1 MKNKTLIIVESP
13 AKSNTIS
20 KYLDSGYMVSSSMGH
35 VRDLN
40 PKILSIDVEN
50 NFKPYYEELKDKKT
64 IINDLKK
71 LSRKCEKIYLAPD
84 PDREGE
90 AIAFHLKE
98 ILKST
103 NDKIFRIYFNEIT
116 RNAINIAVKKPKNID
131 MNKVN
136 SQQMRRLLDRL
147 AGYKISP
154 VLQRKIGGRLSA
166 GRVQSIALK
175 LIVEREKE
183 IGKFVP
189 EEFWTITARF
199 EGSKSP
205 AFLSKLEKYK
215 SKKFVIK
222 DETEKNKVIKELDHT
237 NYLLSKVRK
246 RVKKRKPSPPL
257 ITSSLQQE
265 AYKKYGF
272 PVKMTMK
279 IAQELY
285 EGISIKGGEPTGLIT
300 YMRTD
305 SFRISSEA
313 AKAAK
318 NFIKSAFGE
327 NYLPE
332 KPNVFG
338 TKKKIQDAHEAIR
351 PSTPLNPPKEIKT
364 FLNERQV
371 KIYKLIWD
379 RFIASQMKDAEI
391 RETNFEILNGD
402 YMFQTKGEV
411 IKFKGFMELTAP
423 KEKIDLLPNIEEGEI
438 LKLLKLDQK
447 QNFTKPP
454 ARYTEASLVKVLEDK
469 GIGRP
474 STYAS
479 IIDTL
484 GKRDYV
490 YREEKKFIPS
500 FLGNKVDDYLE
511 NNFKDLMNYNFTA
524 ELEKKLDLVS
534 EGNLDWVE
542 GISDFYSKLEQDLAK
557 VKNEERETLYT
568 GKTCPDCGGKLVRKY
583 SVKTRGWFVGCS
595 EYPKCR
601 YTEKI
606 INGNSGTKK
615 DEVLQRTC
623 PKKGC
628 GKPLVKRYSPKTKSY
643 FIGCTGYPDCDY
655 IESIKEELGECPQCG
670 KPLVRKFQKRS
681 GRTFI
686 ACSGYP
692 DCKYIHKTNNTE
704 KNK

>member
-1 MKNKTLIIVESP
+1 MKNKILIIVESP

-20 KYLDSGYMVSSSMGH
+20 KYLDSGYIVSSSMGH
-35 VRDLN
+35 IRDLN

-71 LSRKCEKIYLAPD
+71 LSKKCDKIYLAPD

-103 NDKIFRIYFNEIT
+103 NDKIFRIFFNEIT
-116 RNAINIAVKKPKNID
+116 KNAINKAVEDPKDID
-131 MNKVN
+131 MDKVN

-183 IGKFVP
+183 IGKFIP
-189 EEFWTITARF
+189 EEFWNVTAKF

-205 AFLSKLEKYK
+205 QFQSKLEKLNA
-215 SKKFVIK
+215 KKYVVK
-222 DETEKNKVIKELDHT
+222 DEAEKDKVIKELGKGE
-237 NYLLSKVRK
+237 YLLSKVRK
-246 RVKKRKPSPPL
+246 RVKKRRSSPPF
-257 ITSSLQQE
+257 ITSSLQQD
-265 AYKKYGF
+265 AYRKYSF

-285 EGISIKGGEPTGLIT
+285 EGIKIKGGDPTGLIT

-305 SFRISSEA
+305 SFRISAEA
-313 AKAAK
+313 TKEAG
-318 NFIKSAFGE
+318 NFIKKKFGKE
-327 NYLPE
+327 YLPE

-351 PSTPLNPPKEIKT
+351 PTTPLYPPDEIKT
-364 FLNERQV
+364 FLSERQY

-379 RFIASQMKDAEI
+379 RFISSQMKDAEI
-391 RETNFEILNGD
+391 KETKFEILNGG
-402 YMFQTKGEV
+402 YMFVTKGEV
-411 IKFKGFMELTAP
+411 IKFKGFMELTDHNNKADILP
-423 KEKIDLLPNIEEGEI
+423 DLDEGEK
-438 LKLLKLDQK
+438 LKLIELDTK

-454 ARYTEASLVKVLEDK
+454 ARYTEASLVKILEEK

-500 FLGNKVDDYLE
+500 FLGNKVADYLE
-511 NNFKDLMNYNFTA
+511 NNFKGLMNYNFTA
-524 ELEKKLDLVS
+524 ELEEKLDKVS

-542 GISDFYSKLEQDLAK
+542 GIRDYYSKLEKDIDK
-557 VKNEERETLYT
+557 VKKGEKETLYT
-568 GKTCPDCGGKLVRKY
+568 GKTCPDCGGKLIRKY
-583 SVKTRGWFVGCS
+583 SARTRGWFIGCS
-595 EYPKCR
+595 EYPKCK
-601 YTEKI
+601 YTGKI
-606 INGNSGTKK
+606 LNGDSNIKK
-615 DEVLQRTC
+615 DEILDKTC
-623 PKKGC
+623 PKENC

-643 FIGCTGYPDCDY
+643 FIGCTGYPECDY
-655 IESIKEELGECPQCG
+655 IESVKEDLGDCPQCK

-681 GRTFI
+681 RRTFI

-692 DCKYIHKTNNTE
+692 ECKYIHNIKKADTN
-704 KNK
+704 K

>member
-1 MKNKTLIIVESP
+1 MKNKILIIVESP

-20 KYLDSGYMVSSSMGH
+20 KYLDSGYIVSSSMGH
-35 VRDLN
+35 IRDLN

-71 LSRKCEKIYLAPD
+71 LSRKSDKIYLAPD

-90 AIAFHLKE
+90 AIAFHLEE

-103 NDKIFRIYFNEIT
+103 NKNIFRIFFNEIT
-116 RNAINIAVKKPKNID
+116 RSAINKAVENPVAID
-131 MNKVN
+131 MDKVN

-183 IGKFVP
+183 IAKFVS
-189 EEFWTITARF
+189 EEFWTVTALF

-205 AFLSKLEKYK
+205 QFQSKLEKLK

-222 DETEKNKVIKELDHT
+222 NESEKDKVLRDLDKS
-237 NYLLSKVRK
+237 NYILSKVRK
-246 RVKKRKPSPPL
+246 RVKKRRPSPPF

-265 AYKKYGF
+265 AYRKYGF

-279 IAQELY
+279 VAQELY
-285 EGISIKGGEPTGLIT
+285 EGIKIKGGEPTGLIT

-305 SFRISSEA
+305 SFRISADAS
-313 AKAAK
+313 KAAG
-318 NFIKSAFGE
+318 NFIKKTFGKE
-327 NYLPE
+327 YLPE
-332 KPNVFG
+332 KLNVYG

-351 PSTPLNPPKEIKT
+351 PTTPLYPPDEIKS
-364 FLNERQV
+364 FLSERQLKV
-371 KIYKLIWD
+371 YKIIWD

-391 RETNFEILNGD
+391 RETKFEITNGD
-402 YMFQTKGEV
+402 YTFLSKGEV
-411 IKFKGFMELTAP
+411 IKFKGFMELTDP
-423 KEKIDLLPNIEEGEI
+423 NDKIIILPDLDEGEK
-438 LKLLKLDQK
+438 LKLQKLDNK

-454 ARYTEASLVKVLEDK
+454 ARYTEASLVKILEDK

-500 FLGNKVDDYLE
+500 FLGNKVADYLE

-524 ELEKKLDLVS
+524 ELEEKLDKVS
-534 EGNLDWVE
+534 EGKLDWV
-542 GISDFYSKLEQDLAK
+542 D
-557 VKNEERETLYT
+557 
-568 GKTCPDCGGKLVRKY
+568 
-583 SVKTRGWFVGCS
+583 
-595 EYPKCR
+595 
-601 YTEKI
+601 
-606 INGNSGTKK
+606 
-615 DEVLQRTC
+615 
-623 PKKGC
+623 
-628 GKPLVKRYSPKTKSY
+628 
-643 FIGCTGYPDCDY
+643 
-655 IESIKEELGECPQCG
+655 
-670 KPLVRKFQKRS
+670 
-681 GRTFI
+681 
-686 ACSGYP
+686 
-692 DCKYIHKTNNTE
+692 
-704 KNK
+704 

>member
-1 MKNKTLIIVESP
+1 MKNKILIIVESP

-20 KYLDSGYMVSSSMGH
+20 KYLDSGYIVSSSMGH
-35 VRDLN
+35 IRDLN

-50 NFKPYYEELKDKKT
+50 NFKPYYEELKDKKA

-71 LSRKCEKIYLAPD
+71 LSRKSDKIYLAPD

-103 NDKIFRIYFNEIT
+103 NKNIFRIYFNEIT
-116 RNAINIAVKKPKNID
+116 RNAINKAVENPVAID
-131 MNKVN
+131 MDKVN

-183 IGKFVP
+183 ISEFVP
-189 EEFWTITARF
+189 EEFWTVTALL
-199 EGSKSP
+199 EGSRSP
-205 AFLSKLEKYK
+205 QFQSKLEKLK

-222 DETEKNKVIKELDHT
+222 NESEKDKVLKDLDKSD
-237 NYLLSKVRK
+237 YLLSKVRK
-246 RVKKRKPSPPL
+246 RVKKRRPSPPF

-265 AYKKYGF
+265 AYRKYGF

-279 IAQELY
+279 VAQELY
-285 EGISIKGGEPTGLIT
+285 EGIKIKGGEPTGLIT

-305 SFRISSEA
+305 SFRISADAS
-313 AKAAK
+313 KAAG
-318 NFIKSAFGE
+318 NFIKKKFGKE
-327 NYLPE
+327 FLPE
-332 KPNVFG
+332 KLNVYG

-351 PSTPLNPPKEIKT
+351 PTTPLYPPDEIKS
-364 FLNERQV
+364 FLSERQL
-371 KIYKLIWD
+371 KIYRIIWD

-391 RETNFEILNGD
+391 RETKFEITNGD
-402 YMFQTKGEV
+402 YTFLSKGEV
-411 IKFKGFMELTAP
+411 IKFKGFMELTDP
-423 KEKIDLLPNIEEGEI
+423 NDKIIILPDLDEGEK
-438 LKLLKLDQK
+438 LKLQKLDHK

-454 ARYTEASLVKVLEDK
+454 ARYTEASLVKILEDK

-500 FLGNKVDDYLE
+500 FLGNKVADYLE
-511 NNFKDLMNYNFTA
+511 NNFRDLMNYNFTA
-524 ELEKKLDLVS
+524 ELEEKLDKVS
-534 EGNLDWVE
+534 EGKLDWVE
-542 GISDFYSKLEQDLAK
+542 SISDYYSKLEKDLGK
-557 VKNEERETLYT
+557 VNKEEKETLYT
-568 GKTCPDCGGKLVRKY
+568 GKNCPDCGGKLVRKY
-583 SVKTRGWFVGCS
+583 SVRTRGWFIGCS
-595 EYPKCR
+595 EYPKCK
-601 YTEKI
+601 YTERI
-606 INGNSGTKK
+606 VNGDPSIKK
-615 DEVLQRTC
+615 DEILERTC
-623 PKKGC
+623 PKDNC

-643 FIGCTGYPDCDY
+643 FIGCTGYPDCDF
-655 IESIKEELGECPQCG
+655 IESVKEDLGSCPQCE
-670 KPLVRKFQKRS
+670 KPLVRKFQKKSR
-681 GRTFI
+681 RTFI

-692 DCKYIHKTNNTE
+692 DCKYIHKIKAST
-704 KNK
+704 

>member
-1 MKNKTLIIVESP
+1 MKNKILIIVESP

-20 KYLDSGYMVSSSMGH
+20 KYLDSGYTVSSSMGH
-35 VRDLN
+35 IRDLN

-71 LSRKCEKIYLAPD
+71 LSRKSDKIYLAPD

-103 NDKIFRIYFNEIT
+103 NKNIFRIYFNEIT
-116 RNAINIAVKKPKNID
+116 RSAINKAVENPVAID
-131 MNKVN
+131 MDKVN

-183 IGKFVP
+183 ISKFVP
-189 EEFWTITARF
+189 EEFWTITALF

-205 AFLSKLEKYK
+205 KFHSKLEKLK
-215 SKKFVIK
+215 SKKYVVK
-222 DETEKNKVIKELDHT
+222 NEADKNKVLKDLDKNDYILT
-237 NYLLSKVRK
+237 SVRK
-246 RVKKRKPSPPL
+246 RVKKRRPSPPF
-257 ITSSLQQE
+257 ITSGLQQE
-265 AYKKYGF
+265 AYRKYGF

-279 IAQELY
+279 VAQELY
-285 EGISIKGGEPTGLIT
+285 EGIKIKGGEPTGLIT

-305 SFRISSEA
+305 SFRISADAS
-313 AKAAK
+313 KAAG
-318 NFIKSAFGE
+318 NFIKKLFGKE
-327 NYLPE
+327 YLPE
-332 KPNVFG
+332 KLNVYG

-351 PSTPLNPPKEIKT
+351 PTTPLYPPDEIKS
-364 FLNERQV
+364 FLSERQF
-371 KIYKLIWD
+371 KIYKIIWD

-391 RETNFEILNGD
+391 RETKFEIMNGD
-402 YMFQTKGEV
+402 YIFLSKGEV
-411 IKFKGFMELTAP
+411 IKFKGYMELTDP
-423 KEKIDLLPNIEEGEI
+423 NDKIIILPDLDEGE
-438 LKLLKLDQK
+438 KLQLQKLDHK

-454 ARYTEASLVKVLEDK
+454 ARYTEASLVKILEDK

-490 YREEKKFIPS
+490 YREEKKFVPS
-500 FLGNKVDDYLE
+500 FLGNKVADYLE
-511 NNFKDLMNYNFTA
+511 NNFRDLMNYNFTA
-524 ELEKKLDLVS
+524 ELEEKLDKVS
-534 EGNLDWVE
+534 EGKLDWVE
-542 GISDFYSKLEQDLAK
+542 SISDYYSKLEKDLGK
-557 VKNEERETLYT
+557 VNKEEKETLYT
-568 GKTCPDCGGKLVRKY
+568 GKNCPDCGGKLVRKY
-583 SVKTRGWFVGCS
+583 SVRTRGWFIGCS
-595 EYPKCR
+595 EYPKCK
-601 YTEKI
+601 YTERI
-606 INGNSGTKK
+606 VNGDPSVKK
-615 DEVLQRTC
+615 DEILERTC
-623 PKKGC
+623 PKDNC

-643 FIGCTGYPDCDY
+643 FIGCTGYPDCDF
-655 IESIKEELGECPQCG
+655 IESVKEDLGNCPQCE
-670 KPLVRKFQKRS
+670 KPLVRKFQKKSR
-681 GRTFI
+681 RTFI

-692 DCKYIHKTNNTE
+692 DCKYIHKIKAST
-704 KNK
+704 

>member
-1 MKNKTLIIVESP
+1 MTKKILIIVESP

-20 KYLDSGYMVSSSMGH
+20 KYLDSGYIVSSSMGH

-50 NFKPYYEELKDKKT
+50 NFNPYYEELKDKKAVIT
-64 IINDLKK
+64 DLKK
-71 LSRKCEKIYLAPD
+71 LSKKCDKIYLAPD

-116 RNAINIAVKKPKNID
+116 KSAINKAVENPQEIN

-147 AGYKISP
+147 AGYKVSP

-175 LIVEREKE
+175 LIVEREKA
-183 IGKFVP
+183 ISKFVP
-189 EEFWTITARF
+189 EEFWPVNAEF

-205 AFLSKLEKYK
+205 NFQSKLEKHK
-215 SKKFVIK
+215 AKKFVIRN
-222 DETEKNKVIKELDHT
+222 ESEKNNVVKELDAGD
-237 NYLLSKVRK
+237 YILSKIKK
-246 RVKKRKPSPPL
+246 RVKKRKPSPPF
-257 ITSSLQQE
+257 ITSGLQQE
-265 AYKKYGF
+265 AYRRYSF

-285 EGISIKGGEPTGLIT
+285 EGIKIEGGDPTGLIT

-305 SFRISSEA
+305 SFRISAEA
-313 AKAAK
+313 SKAAGGYIRK
-318 NFIKSAFGE
+318 TFGKE
-327 NYLPE
+327 YLPE
-332 KPNVFG
+332 KLNVYG

-351 PSTPLNPPKEIKT
+351 PTTPLYSPDNIKS
-364 FLNERQV
+364 FLNERQL

-379 RFIASQMKDAEI
+379 RFIASQMREAEI
-391 RETNFEILNGD
+391 KETKFEILNGD
-402 YMFQTKGEV
+402 YMFQTKGEI
-411 IKFKGFMELTAP
+411 IKFKGFMEISEP
-423 KEKIDLLPNIEEGEI
+423 NEKIEILPDLDEGEK
-438 LKLLKLDQK
+438 LKLIKLDPK

-454 ARYTEASLVKVLEDK
+454 ARYTEASLVKVLEEK

-490 YREEKKFIPS
+490 YREEKKFVPS
-500 FLGNKVDDYLE
+500 FLGNKVEEYLE
-511 NNFKDLMNYNFTA
+511 NKFKDLMNYNFTA
-524 ELEKKLDLVS
+524 ELEEKLDSVS

-542 GISDFYSKLEQDLAK
+542 GIRDFYSKLELDLDK
-557 VKNEERETLYT
+557 VKKEEKETLYT
-568 GKTCPDCGGKLVRKY
+568 GKNCPDCGGKLIRKY
-583 SVKTRGWFVGCS
+583 SARTRGWFIGCS
-595 EYPKCR
+595 EYPKCN

-606 INGNSGTKK
+606 INGDSDIKK
-615 DEVLQRTC
+615 DELLDRNC
-623 PKKGC
+623 PKEGC
-628 GKPLVKRYSPKTKSY
+628 GKPLVKRYSPKTRSY

-655 IESIKEELGECPQCG
+655 IESVKEDLGNCPQCE
-670 KPLVRKFQKRS
+670 KPLVRKFQKKSR
-681 GRTFI
+681 RTFI

-692 DCKYIHKTNNTE
+692 DCKYIHKIKITD
-704 KNK
+704 KK